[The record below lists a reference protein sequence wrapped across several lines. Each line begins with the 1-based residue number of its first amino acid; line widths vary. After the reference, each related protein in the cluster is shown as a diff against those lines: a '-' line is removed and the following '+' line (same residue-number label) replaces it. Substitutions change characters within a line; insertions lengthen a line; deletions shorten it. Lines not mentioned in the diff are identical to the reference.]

1 MNDSRPTTPTV
12 NLKLAMFEGPELE
25 PIQDTVD
32 DEAKRLVRRR
42 LPDGS
47 DPLVSVDGRRVS
59 DFDSP
64 VARAVAA
71 VLEQMADPEFMR
83 TAELSPAWVEA
94 ETSGF
99 TAGPTTS
106 GIELSSTPDSIP
118 EVVGSPVMPIR
129 SPHPDMAC
137 SAFGSKFWMGKAAD
151 GRPVVVYL
159 DCDECDGCLKWRRH
173 LNVVQFAHVC
183 TKTATV
189 VEIPQL
195 ATVDA
200 ARAVA
205 TRLSRFTPGTR
216 VGTLQRGYDYLWT
229 LWIVCPTLIDHGP
242 IADAMERWEILGTIV
257 DRPVTP
263 AEFSSR
269 CPLEKTA
276 ESTTETRANGEP
288 KRRQLV
294 RFYEWADYAVADPSY
309 RLSDGQ
315 VDDTPMDDVGSENT
329 PLTVE
334 ETRRSKLPIQHQQYL
349 YAREW
354 LPEGSRL
361 NVGLWDDLVNALD
374 TGDAAKVGELIATL
388 KTTYH
393 GPTRLLRDAAGWLID
408 GADSDTW
415 REGWRP
421 VFDAVGRSSPLPHC
435 CQCGRRVPQQ
445 SDDGVC
451 TPCKVEAG

>member
-1 MNDSRPTTPTV
+1 MNTSTTPY
-12 NLKLAMFEGPELE
+12 LASVANDGLLAGRELE
-25 PIQDTVD
+25 ED
-32 DEAKRLVRRR
+32 
-42 LPDGS
+42 
-47 DPLVSVDGRRVS
+47 
-59 DFDSP
+59 
-64 VARAVAA
+64 
-71 VLEQMADPEFMR
+71 
-83 TAELSPAWVEA
+83 AELLELYGDTLNRKDKIAFGWIDPDENGVDRAYRTGIIGGS
-94 ETSGF
+94 
-99 TAGPTTS
+99 PTTS
-106 GIELSSTPDSIP
+106 GIESGASFEYGVSIP

-137 SAFGSKFWMGKAAD
+137 SAFGSKFWMGNAAD

-159 DCDECDGCLKWRRH
+159 DCDGCDGCLKWRRH

-200 ARAVA
+200 ARDVA

-216 VGTLQRGYDYLWT
+216 VGTLQRGDDYLWT

-309 RLSDGQ
+309 RLSDGK
-315 VDDTPMDDVGSENT
+315 VEDTPIDDFGCEDT
-329 PLTVE
+329 PLTPE

-374 TGDAAKVGELIATL
+374 TGDAAKAGELIATL
-388 KTTYH
+388 KATYH